1 MRIVP
6 RIVLVAVA
14 SVLLCVGALC
24 IYSHQLKG
32 RAGTV
37 LRESY
42 ELSTGK
48 AAPTLGDLRQRFGTA
63 LKQPD
68 PCTASG
74 CKYEIMLSNLA
85 LARLHLAPYTALSSS
100 FWVRNDLVEENDM
113 SLWTVNR
120 QGRMIVAYVD
130 AKYCEGCKGF
140 DVVPCEGFVAS
151 LASGSVMIGSGSEPE
166 EKRTAFGF
174 DPRCLTSFQGCASI
188 PDLAPALWRGTASGA
203 VQCTMA
209 EQQ

>member
-1 MRIVP
+1 MRIAP
-6 RIVLVAVA
+6 RIALVAVV
-14 SVLLCVGALC
+14 SVLLCVGALR

-32 RAGTV
+32 RAETV

-48 AAPTLGDLRQRFGTA
+48 RAPTLGDLRQRFGTE

-74 CKYEIMLSNLA
+74 CKYEIMLSNRA
-85 LARLHLAPYTALSSS
+85 LARLHLATYAALSSS
-100 FWVRNDLVEENDM
+100 FWVRDDLVQENDL

-151 LASGSVMIGSGSEPE
+151 LASGSVMIGFGSEPK
-166 EKRTAFGF
+166 EKRNAFGF
-174 DPRCLTSFQGCASI
+174 DPSCLTSFQGCASI

-203 VQCTMA
+203 LQCTTA